1 MGDLPNN
8 QPLVVQD
15 KSLGSLTP
23 EAAEL
28 AKKLI
33 DLLKVEVQAAPEVLN
48 PQLVT
53 GVLIKV
59 LTGHVASCRVVTKS
73 KFEMATN
80 LAGFVFADYLEAHGH
95 IVSMEARNQ
104 PAG

>member
-1 MGDLPNN
+1 MSDLPNT
-8 QPLVVQD
+8 QPLVVQA

-33 DLLKVEVQAAPEVLN
+33 QVMKDEVQAAPEKLS
-48 PQLVT
+48 PLLVT
-53 GVLIKV
+53 HALIKV
-59 LTGHVASCRVVTKS
+59 LTGHVATCRVVTKS
-73 KFEMATN
+73 KFEMATL
-80 LAGFVFADYLEAHGH
+80 LAGSVFADYLEAHGH